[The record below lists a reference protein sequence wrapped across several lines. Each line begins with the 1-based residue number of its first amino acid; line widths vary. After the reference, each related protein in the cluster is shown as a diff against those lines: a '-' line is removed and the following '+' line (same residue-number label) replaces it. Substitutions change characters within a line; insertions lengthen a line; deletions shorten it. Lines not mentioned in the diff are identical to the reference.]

1 MKDSGGLFERVDT
14 ELAGCYEL
22 IPRRRGDNRGSFIK
36 TVHKDAFK
44 ELELETDF
52 REQYYSVSRKNV
64 LRGLHFQ
71 LPPSDHAKLVY
82 CTEGRIFDAAVDLRQ
97 GSASYGRF
105 HTCELSGENGKMLY
119 IPRGMA
125 HGFYTLSEQ
134 AVVMYNVTSL
144 YDAERDSGILWH
156 SVGIPWPVPANEQP
170 ILSRRDKGFCSFA
183 EVSSPFTKRAL
194 LTGITGFV
202 GSHLAEKLLAEGW
215 EVHGIVRENSDTSR
229 LEEKFAGRIKLH
241 VHSGRNSLNSILAE
255 AKPDVIFHLASL
267 YLPSHAYENIASLVE
282 SNVTFGTL
290 LAEAMVKNGCCRL
303 VNTGTSWQHYH
314 DKQYSPVNL
323 YAASKQAFDDMLQY
337 YREARGLKA
346 IELQLCDIYGND
358 DFRKKLLKLLKDCLN
373 SGSGLAMSPGE
384 QLLNLVHIDDVVAAF
399 YLAGGYLLAGE
410 YDKCGTY
417 AVSSQEEISLR
428 ELAGKIEKIA
438 GSRLNIEF
446 GGRPYREREVMRP
459 WAGGHPL
466 PGWECRVSL
475 DEGLAGFFDA
485 GRQ

>member
-1 MKDSGGLFERVDT
+1 MKDSRSLFERLDT
-14 ELAGCYEL
+14 PLPGCYEI
-22 IPRRRGDNRGSFIK
+22 IPCRRSDSRGTFIK
-36 TVHKDAFK
+36 TVHEDAFK
-44 ELELETDF
+44 ELGLEADF
-52 REQYYSVSRKNV
+52 VEQYYSVSKQHV

-82 CTEGRIFDAAVDLRQ
+82 CIKGRIFDVAVDLRQ
-97 GSASYGRF
+97 ASATYGYF
-105 HTCELSGENGKMLY
+105 HTCELSAENGKMLY
-119 IPRGMA
+119 IPKGMA

-144 YDAERDSGILWH
+144 YNAERDSGILWN
-156 SVGIPWPVPANEQP
+156 SLNIPWPVDEIEPPVISE
-170 ILSRRDKGFCSFA
+170 RDKNFCTFA
-183 EVSSPFTKRAL
+183 EFSSPFTKRAL

-202 GSHLAEKLLAEGW
+202 GRHLAEKLLSEGW
-215 EVHGIVRENSDTSR
+215 EVHGIVRENSDTSK
-229 LEEKFAGRIKLH
+229 LVGKFADRVKLH
-241 VHSGRNSLNSILAE
+241 VHSEKKSLNSIMAE
-255 AKPDVIFHLASL
+255 VKPDVVFHLASL
-267 YLPSHAYENIASLVE
+267 YLSSHAYEDIPALVE

-290 LAEAMVKNGCCRL
+290 LVEAMTNNGCCRL

-337 YREARGLKA
+337 YREARGLKV
-346 IELQLCDIYGND
+346 IELQLFDTYGND

>member
-1 MKDSGGLFERVDT
+1 M
-14 ELAGCYEL
+14 
-22 IPRRRGDNRGSFIK
+22 
-36 TVHKDAFK
+36 HKDAFK

-105 HTCELSGENGKMLY
+105 HTCELSRENGKMLY

-156 SVGIPWPVPANEQP
+156 SVGIPWPVPTNEQP

-183 EVSSPFTKRAL
+183 EFSSPFTKRAL

-241 VHSGRNSLNSILAE
+241 VHSGRNSLNSILA
-255 AKPDVIFHLASL
+255 
-267 YLPSHAYENIASLVE
+267 
-282 SNVTFGTL
+282 
-290 LAEAMVKNGCCRL
+290 
-303 VNTGTSWQHYH
+303 GTSFSVFWM
-314 DKQYSPVNL
+314 KQ
-323 YAASKQAFDDMLQY
+323 
-337 YREARGLKA
+337 
-346 IELQLCDIYGND
+346 
-358 DFRKKLLKLLKDCLN
+358 
-373 SGSGLAMSPGE
+373 
-384 QLLNLVHIDDVVAAF
+384 
-399 YLAGGYLLAGE
+399 
-410 YDKCGTY
+410 
-417 AVSSQEEISLR
+417 
-428 ELAGKIEKIA
+428 
-438 GSRLNIEF
+438 SR
-446 GGRPYREREVMRP
+446 M
-459 WAGGHPL
+459 
-466 PGWECRVSL
+466 
-475 DEGLAGFFDA
+475 
-485 GRQ
+485 